1 MNRRPLFTFPL
12 LLLSLITATLNAQAK
27 FAIYGTG
34 GGEKSGVVN
43 EGWTT
48 AATFGFYYGLYHV
61 GPVALSA
68 DARADVSSNIKS
80 GLIGPRFAFHIP
92 AIPLK
97 PYAEALIGGSTYP
110 TLPSGITIPNKL
122 TGRIVGGIDTT
133 ILPHI
138 DWRMIDYSYGL
149 NKGQHTQTI
158 TSGLVVRF

>member
-1 MNRRPLFTFPL
+1 MGHRIFYLPV
-12 LLLSLITATLNAQAK
+12 LLLSLTATNLRAQAK

-34 GGEKSGVVN
+34 GGEKPGIVN

-48 AATFGFYYGLYHV
+48 AETFGFYYGLYHV
-61 GPVALSA
+61 SPLALSA
-68 DARADVSSNIKS
+68 DVRAELSSSIKS
-80 GLIGPRFAFHIP
+80 GLIGPRVAFHIP
-92 AIPLK
+92 AVPLK

-122 TGRIVGGIDTT
+122 TGRIVGGIDTA

-149 NKGQHTQTI
+149 NKSEHTQTI
-158 TSGLVVRF
+158 TSGLVLRF